1 MPHCWPGEAVGL
13 VFGARVGLLP
23 GGLVGLRVVGRVF
36 GVVIIAF
43 FVVVGLVGLLPGR
56 LVVV

>member
-1 MPHCWPGEAVGL
+1 MPHCCSGEAVGL

-23 GGLVGLRVVGRVF
+23 AGLVGLRVVGRGF
-36 GVVIIAF
+36 AVVIIAF
-43 FVVVGLVGLLPGR
+43 LVVVGLVGLLPGR

>member
-1 MPHCWPGEAVGL
+1 MPHCCSGEAVGL

-23 GGLVGLRVVGRVF
+23 GGLVGLRVVCRGF
-36 GVVIIAF
+36 AVVMIAF
-43 FVVVGLVGLLPGR
+43 LVVVGLVGLLPGR